1 MEIIKLEQITDI
13 EHILN
18 NAFEVC
24 QEFDPNSN
32 CREYLIEKINQSNS
46 TSYIGIKDNQIIGLA
61 ILEIVDRMYGN

>member
-1 MEIIKLEQITDI
+1 M
-13 EHILN
+13 
-18 NAFEVC
+18 

-61 ILEIVDRMYGN
+61 ILEILIECVEQSSL